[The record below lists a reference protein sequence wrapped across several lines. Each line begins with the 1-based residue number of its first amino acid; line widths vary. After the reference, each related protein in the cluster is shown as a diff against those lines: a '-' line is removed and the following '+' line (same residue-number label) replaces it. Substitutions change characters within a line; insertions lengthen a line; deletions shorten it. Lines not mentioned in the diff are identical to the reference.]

1 MSSNTLSYAD
11 TPDRQLSRATS
22 LGGVLQQL
30 SVSLG
35 VSVSAVLLALVSAH
49 SETLTPARFHEV
61 FLLSA
66 VIPLLAIPGF
76 LTLAHD
82 DGARAISRKKTF
94 SEVEEHDREAT
105 A

>member
-1 MSSNTLSYAD
+1 MAVDHNRETNIRTLPGA
-11 TPDRQLSRATS
+11 TPQRAAKRR
-22 LGGVLQQL
+22 G
-30 SVSLG
+30 
-35 VSVSAVLLALVSAH
+35 
-49 SETLTPARFHEV
+49 ARISGPRMAAF
-61 FLLSA
+61 A

>member
-1 MSSNTLSYAD
+1 
-11 TPDRQLSRATS
+11 
-22 LGGVLQQL
+22 
-30 SVSLG
+30 
-35 VSVSAVLLALVSAH
+35 LLALVSAH

-94 SEVEEHDREAT
+94 SEVEEHDREA
-105 A
+105 AA